1 MTSRILIKG
10 ATIITMNEEN
20 ERLTPGDLL
29 VENDRIASID
39 RSILEPEGDVKVIS
53 GKGKVLIPGLIN
65 LHNHAAMTLFRSYA
79 DDLPLMEWLQ
89 NKILPAEAKL
99 TAEDVFWGTS
109 LALLEMLRG
118 GTTTFVDMYYY
129 MDEVAR
135 ACVDSGIRAVLSEG
149 IIGVN
154 SKIGH
159 KTLDTAKNFVK
170 NWQGESE
177 GRITAMLG
185 PHAPYTCPPEFMKV
199 VLKETEDLDAAFH
212 IHLAESRSEVQE
224 SLERYHKTPVGLM
237 LDLGLLD
244 RSVLAAHC
252 VHLTDED
259 IEILAVKEVGISH
272 NPGSNLKLGS
282 GIAPLPKLLEKGAR
296 VGLGTDGAAS
306 NNNLDMFEEILL
318 CSLIQKG
325 VHEKP
330 TLITAAQA
338 LELAT
343 RGGGRALHME
353 ELGVLRE
360 GAKADLTLLDFHR
373 PHLQPHNNPEANI
386 VYSASASDVDTVIVD
401 GRLVVEGGE
410 VLTLDAERIYY
421 ETTKRAKRLQG

>member
-10 ATIITMNEEN
+10 ATMITMNEEN

-39 RSILEPEGDVKVIS
+39 HTILDPEGDVKVIS

-99 TAEDVFWGTS
+99 TAEDVYWGTS

-135 ACVDSGIRAVLSEG
+135 ACVESGMRAVLSEG

-159 KTLDTAKNFVK
+159 KTLHTAKNFVK
-170 NWQGESE
+170 NWQGKGE

-185 PHAPYTCPPEFMKV
+185 PHAPYTCPPDFMKV
-199 VLKETEDLDAAFH
+199 VLKETGDLDAAFH

-224 SLERYHKTPVGLM
+224 SLDRYRKTPVGLM
-237 LDLGLLD
+237 LELGLLD
-244 RSVLAAHC
+244 RRVLAAHC

-259 IEILAVKEVGISH
+259 IEILADKEVGISH

-282 GIAPLPKLLEKGAR
+282 GIAPLPRLLEKGAR

-353 ELGVLRE
+353 ELGVLKE
-360 GAKADLTLLDFHR
+360 GAKADLTLLDFHK

-401 GRLVVEGGE
+401 GRLVVEGGD

>member
-1 MTSRILIKG
+1 VTSRILIKG
-10 ATIITMNEEN
+10 ATMITMNEEN

-39 RSILEPEGDVKVIS
+39 HTILDPEGDVKVIS

-99 TAEDVFWGTS
+99 TAEDVYWGTS

-135 ACVDSGIRAVLSEG
+135 ACVESGMRAVLSEG

-159 KTLDTAKNFVK
+159 KTLHTAKNFVK
-170 NWQGESE
+170 NWQGKGE

-185 PHAPYTCPPEFMKV
+185 PHAPYTCPPDFMKV
-199 VLKETEDLDAAFH
+199 VLKETGDLDAAFH

-224 SLERYHKTPVGLM
+224 SLDRYRKTPVGLM
-237 LDLGLLD
+237 LELGLLD
-244 RSVLAAHC
+244 RRVLAAHC

-259 IEILAVKEVGISH
+259 IEILADKEVGISH

-282 GIAPLPKLLEKGAR
+282 GIAPLPRLLEKGAR

-353 ELGVLRE
+353 ELGVLKE
-360 GAKADLTLLDFHR
+360 GAKADLTLLDFHK

-401 GRLVVEGGE
+401 GRLVVEGGD